1 MNSATPNIEVSKKKG
16 RLRMFSPVLEYDENF
31 LANDTQ
37 YASEDTFDQKKLQ
50 EKDTKQGVVKDDD
63 ILRNS
68 LEDHIDKKLIDSKK
82 QLQTGQ

>member
-1 MNSATPNIEVSKKKG
+1 
-16 RLRMFSPVLEYDENF
+16 MFSPVLEYDENF